1 MTRAD
6 HLSPSPISDWLDR
19 FFASYYAHRPVNA
32 TFIGVHGHDHQLP
45 DFSDSGAGDTL
56 ADMQQLLRESLQ
68 LAGEPRSVH
77 ERLDLRLA
85 QGFLRTQIWEYRSMN
100 LTLTFYDQTGFGR
113 WRLTN
118 SSEAE
123 FQAAWRRRTQ
133 Q

>member
-1 MTRAD
+1 MTNGA
-6 HLSPSPISDWLDR
+6 
-19 FFASYYAHRPVNA
+19 ASRNL
-32 TFIGVHGHDHQLP
+32 Q
-45 DFSDSGAGDTL
+45 
-56 ADMQQLLRESLQ
+56 DMNQR
-68 LAGEPRSVH
+68 G
-77 ERLDLRLA
+77 
-85 QGFLRTQIWEYRSMN
+85 RTQIWEYRSLN